1 LGPVPNSY
9 SEFSIQL
16 LPNNRT
22 FKWNRLVEED
32 NRMRRVKPVRI
43 YVFGS
48 ESKRCTGWK
57 KSYEEAEK

>member
-1 LGPVPNSY
+1 
-9 SEFSIQL
+9 
-16 LPNNRT
+16 
-22 FKWNRLVEED
+22 
-32 NRMRRVKPVRI
+32 MRRVKPFRI